1 MSVSH
6 FERITFSFSWCKLYG
21 PCFVYD
27 ASSTFERKCVGP
39 LFLLTTQEHGFCG
52 TVCLDQRFIKN
63 GLDKHES
70 ERKSPD
76 SDKKKHLKKET
87 HNMLLLRK
95 SFQLAEISFMENM
108 FIYILNLHLRQMI
121 VKKKRFGWKRTF
133 PEKNIS

>member
-1 MSVSH
+1 MRRAILHEELFRMMLMLIMKLLKRTLLKKVLAILLYILRRKILKGK
-6 FERITFSFSWCKLYG
+6 FVENGLER
-21 PCFVYD
+21 
-27 ASSTFERKCVGP
+27 E
-39 LFLLTTQEHGFCG
+39 
-52 TVCLDQRFIKN
+52 IKN
-63 GLDKHES
+63 GLDKHDS

-108 FIYILNLHLRQMI
+108 FIYILNLHLRQRI